1 MEYETMTPLSELGW
15 NQYFADQW
23 ERLNAPQLIPARI
36 AAEHLGAYDV
46 WTAAGEGPAHL
57 AGRLRHQL
65 EDGQLPGV
73 GDWVLLGHEPTA
85 NSLALIEHVFEHRT
99 QFVRGAAGRETR
111 TQIVAANVDLVMI
124 VCGLDADYN
133 LRRIERYLALVWAGG
148 AQPLIVLNKADLCE
162 NLPETTF
169 AVEMRCPG
177 AAVIAVSALHHDGLA
192 TIRTHIRSGVTVALV
207 GSSGAGKTTLVNALL
222 GEQRMAT
229 HEVRA
234 RDGRGMH
241 TTTHRQLTLL
251 PDGGLLLD
259 TPGMREL
266 QLPDDAGLDDVFAD
280 IRELAAGCRFS
291 DCTHD
296 TEPGCAV
303 IAAVEQGVLSAE
315 RLEHFRQ
322 LQREAQAYERRHDS
336 RLRKQNARLWGQ
348 LQREGQYIRR
358 KKWGK

>member
-1 MEYETMTPLSELGW
+1 MVPLSELGW
-15 NQYFADQW
+15 NQYFSDQW
-23 ERLNAPQLIPARI
+23 ERLNTPQLIPARI
-36 AAEHLGAYDV
+36 AAEHLGAYNA
-46 WTAAGEGPAHL
+46 WTAAGAGPVHL

-65 EDGQLPGV
+65 EAKQLPGV
-73 GDWVLLGHEPTA
+73 GDWVLLSHEPTIDRP
-85 NSLALIEHVFEHRT
+85 ALIEHVFDRRT
-99 QFVRGAAGRETR
+99 QFVRGAAGREIL
-111 TQIVAANVDLVMI
+111 TQIIAANVDLVMI

-133 LRRIERYLALVWAGG
+133 LRRIERYLALVWAGS
-148 AQPLIVLNKADLCE
+148 AQPLVVLNKADLCE
-162 NLPETTF
+162 ALSETIF
-169 AVEMRCPG
+169 DVEMRCPG

-192 TIRTHIRSGVTVALV
+192 AIRTHIRPGVTVALV

-251 PDGGLLLD
+251 PEGGLLLD

-266 QLPDDAGLDDVFAD
+266 QLPDEAGLDDVFAD
-280 IRELAAGCRFS
+280 IRELAAGCRFG

-303 IAAVEQGVLSAE
+303 KEAVDQGVLAVE

-336 RLRKQNARLWGQ
+336 RLRKQNGRLWGQ
-348 LQREGQYIRR
+348 LTREGEYIRR
-358 KKWGK
+358 KKHGE